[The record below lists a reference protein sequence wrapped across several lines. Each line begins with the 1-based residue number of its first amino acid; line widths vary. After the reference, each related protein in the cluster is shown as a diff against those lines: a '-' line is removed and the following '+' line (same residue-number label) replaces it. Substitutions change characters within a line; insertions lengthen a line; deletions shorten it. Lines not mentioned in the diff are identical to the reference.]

1 MARTHSKTRHQWTPP
16 LRTAVPSPRSATGCR
31 STSRYPCSAY
41 SSARPRRSSSRLPWK
56 NSRDASRFEPT
67 FGYLVRVV
75 LFTGKGGVGKT
86 TTAAATAVQAAR
98 AGIKTL
104 VMSTD
109 AAHSLGDALGAVLVD
124 SRDDPDPVVE
134 IEPGLSALQLSASHS
149 VRRSWRSVQ
158 DYLLTVFKGL
168 GIDPV
173 VADELTE
180 LPGADELVALLELR
194 KQVES
199 GPWDLVVLDCAP
211 TAETLRL
218 LALPEAL
225 AWHLERLIPAQRGLL
240 RALRPAAATATGLPL
255 PGVQVLD
262 TLRRWHDSLLEIQ
275 SILAAETT
283 AVRLVLTPERV
294 VIAESRRT
302 LTSLRLYG
310 LTVDQIVVNR
320 VFPDAAPPDAPA
332 PEVEWADSGQ
342 GSSHNAWLAGWNEAQ
357 QRGLSEVRHFFD
369 PLPIVIAP
377 YLPHEPVG
385 PDALA
390 ALARACTGAIG
401 NVLVTAPAQGMT
413 VRQEG
418 AGYLLTLPLPLVT
431 AAEVDLKRR
440 DDELL
445 VAVADHRRVLSLP

>member
-1 MARTHSKTRHQWTPP
+1 
-16 LRTAVPSPRSATGCR
+16 
-31 STSRYPCSAY
+31 
-41 SSARPRRSSSRLPWK
+41 
-56 NSRDASRFEPT
+56 
-67 FGYLVRVV
+67 VRVI

-109 AAHSLGDALGAVLVD
+109 AAHSLGDALGVELVTAPGN
-124 SRDDPDPVVE
+124 PDPVVE

-180 LPGADELVALLELR
+180 LPGADELVALLELQA
-194 KQVES
+194 QVES
-199 GPWDLVVLDCAP
+199 GPWDLVVVDCAP

-225 AWHLERLIPAQRGLL
+225 AWHLEKLIPAQRGLL
-240 RALRPAAATATGLPL
+240 RALRPAAAAAAGLPL
-255 PGVQVLD
+255 PGVQVLE
-262 TLRRWHDSLLEIQ
+262 TLRRWQESLLEIQ
-275 SILAAETT
+275 SLLASESTS
-283 AVRLVLTPERV
+283 VRLVLTPERV

-310 LTVDQIVVNR
+310 LTVDQVVVNR
-320 VFPDAAPPDAPA
+320 VFPDVSTLDAEAGAEP
-332 PEVEWADSGQ
+332 GQ
-342 GSSHNAWLAGWNEAQ
+342 GSPPTAWLAGWNESQ
-357 QRGLSEVRHFFD
+357 QRGLIEVRHSFD

-377 YLPHEPVG
+377 YLAREPVG
-385 PDALA
+385 ADALA
-390 ALARACTGAIG
+390 ALARARTGETVG
-401 NVLVTAPAQGMT
+401 VLMTPPTQAMT
-413 VRQEG
+413 VKPLEG
-418 AGYLLTLPLPLVT
+418 GYLLTLPLPLVT

-445 VAVADHRRVLSLP
+445 VSVADHRRVLSLPSVLRRCVVTGAVVRNATLRVRFVPDERLWPVNDRESVAPQ

>member
-1 MARTHSKTRHQWTPP
+1 
-16 LRTAVPSPRSATGCR
+16 
-31 STSRYPCSAY
+31 
-41 SSARPRRSSSRLPWK
+41 
-56 NSRDASRFEPT
+56 
-67 FGYLVRVV
+67 V

-98 AGIKTL
+98 GGIKTL

-109 AAHSLGDALGAVLVD
+109 AAHSLGDALGVVLVT
-124 SRDDPDPVVE
+124 SPDDPDPVVE

-173 VADELTE
+173 VADELTV

-194 KQVES
+194 RQVES
-199 GPWDLVVLDCAP
+199 GPWDLVVVDCAP

-240 RALRPAAATATGLPL
+240 RALRPAAAAATGLPL

-262 TLRRWHDSLLEIQ
+262 TLRRWHESLLEIQ
-275 SILAAETT
+275 SILASETT
-283 AVRLVLTPERV
+283 SVRLVLTPERV

-320 VFPDAAPPDAPA
+320 VFPVPA
-332 PEVEWADSGQ
+332 SPESDQESTDT
-342 GSSHNAWLAGWNEAQ
+342 AWLAGWNEAQ
-357 QRGLSEVRHFFD
+357 QRGLSEVRHSFD

-377 YLPHEPVG
+377 YLSHEPVG
-385 PDALA
+385 TEALA
-390 ALARACTGAIG
+390 ALAQVCIGAIG
-401 NVLVTAPAQGMT
+401 DVLVTAPAQGMT
-413 VRQEG
+413 VQPEDG
-418 AGYLLTLPLPLVT
+418 GYLLTLPLPLVT

-445 VAVADHRRVLSLP
+445 VSVADHRRVLSLPSVLRRCVVTGAVVRNATLRVRFVPDEKLWPVHERESVARE

>member
-1 MARTHSKTRHQWTPP
+1 
-16 LRTAVPSPRSATGCR
+16 
-31 STSRYPCSAY
+31 
-41 SSARPRRSSSRLPWK
+41 
-56 NSRDASRFEPT
+56 
-67 FGYLVRVV
+67 VRVI

-109 AAHSLGDALGAVLVD
+109 AAHSLGDALGVVLMDTPGSPD
-124 SRDDPDPVVE
+124 SVVE

-158 DYLLTVFKGL
+158 DYLLTVLKGL

-173 VADELTE
+173 VADELTG

-194 KQVES
+194 RQVES
-199 GPWDLVVLDCAP
+199 GTWDLVIVDCAP

-225 AWHLERLIPAQRGLL
+225 AWHLEKLMPAQRGLL
-240 RALRPAAATATGLPL
+240 RALRPAAASATGLPL
-255 PGVQVLD
+255 PGAPVLD
-262 TLRRWHDSLLEIQ
+262 TLRRWHESLLEIQ
-275 SILAAETT
+275 SILGSETT
-283 AVRLVLTPERV
+283 SVRLVLTPERV

-310 LTVDQIVVNR
+310 LTVDQVVVNR
-320 VFPDAAPPDAPA
+320 VFPDAASPDL
-332 PEVEWADSGQ
+332 VSDTDSHDSGPE
-342 GSSHNAWLAGWNEAQ
+342 SSQTTWLAGWNEAQ
-357 QRGLSEVRHFFD
+357 QRGLSEVRHSFD

-390 ALARACTGAIG
+390 ELARLCTGAIG
-401 NVLVTAPAQGMT
+401 DVLKTAPAQGMT
-413 VRQEG
+413 VQQEG
-418 AGYLLTLPLPLVT
+418 RGYLLTLPLPLVS
-431 AAEVDLKRR
+431 AAQVNLKRR

-445 VAVADHRRVLSLP
+445 VAVADHRRVLSLPSILRRCVVTGAVVRNATLRVRFVPDEKLWPVDERESVAPQ